1 MRNGWAPAPRAATRV
16 NKMKFGKPVLI
27 GRRIK
32 LEFDKIAR
40 EDFEQ
45 QRREYHRVLQASYF
59 AAHRIIG
66 TDVYTVRR
74 GDSLWTVTQRS
85 GQLPVWLLQQY
96 NPDVDI
102 GEMRPGVEIVVPKVE
117 EVSANG

>member
-1 MRNGWAPAPRAATRV
+1 M
-16 NKMKFGKPVLI
+16 LI
-27 GRRIK
+27 GRHIK

-40 EDFEQ
+40 DDFEQ

-66 TDVYTVRR
+66 TDVYKVSR
-74 GDSLWTVTQRS
+74 GDSLWTVRQNS
-85 GQLPVWLLQQY
+85 GELPVWLLQQY

-102 GEMRPGVEIVVPKVE
+102 GEMRAGVEIVVPKVE
-117 EVSANG
+117 EVAASG